1 MIVFCVAWEKK
12 CLQELRSFKRHKEV
26 CGGCLHNQRGLVQTA
41 DVDGLLLVF
50 KKHLGDAVSL
60 SNSSAALHELLFSP
74 LTCSPPT
81 LL

>member
-1 MIVFCVAWEKK
+1 MKGKTNDALVRFDVEAIIVFCVAWEKK

-50 KKHLGDAVSL
+50 K
-60 SNSSAALHELLFSP
+60 N
-74 LTCSPPT
+74 
-81 LL
+81 